1 LLFSSQK
8 VIEGRM
14 PQVLFGSFYHYETIA
29 CPVLRVFVKSGNKF
43 YCFLRAS
50 LAARRACG
58 TRNDALLSL
67 TQPFSLRSVWDKS
80 QTYQVV
86 IARKRASGRAGQTC
100 RLRRFIL
107 VEMTV
112 LVPR

>member
-1 LLFSSQK
+1 
-8 VIEGRM
+8 M

-29 CPVLRVFVKSGNKF
+29 CPVLPIFCEGREINFVAF
-43 YCFLRAS
+43 CALRC
-50 LAARRACG
+50 AAREPAAA
-58 TRNDALLSL
+58 RNDALLSL
-67 TQPFSLRSVWDKS
+67 SQPFSLRSVWDKS

-112 LVPR
+112 LVSR